1 MLGTVVKHPAVA
13 LGLGGG
19 TLAMAASKGHAQKLE
34 SEIMRN
40 RLGSSGAKYVYAELD
55 ALDRRTEAA
64 STKLAFYKAANTG
77 LVEGLGKGIGSETA
91 KGLRNVVVSA
101 GRKIRDRVVLEPK
114 REKILDEVLGSDPTV
129 SAYEEESP
137 GAAAKAYSSM
147 RRFAPELSTDPN
159 VVASYLRES
168 AQTGGATN
176 YLTIKQLA
184 DTEAAINKAQGRI
197 E

>member
-1 MLGTVVKHPAVA
+1 
-13 LGLGGG
+13 
-19 TLAMAASKGHAQKLE
+19 MAASKGHAQKLE